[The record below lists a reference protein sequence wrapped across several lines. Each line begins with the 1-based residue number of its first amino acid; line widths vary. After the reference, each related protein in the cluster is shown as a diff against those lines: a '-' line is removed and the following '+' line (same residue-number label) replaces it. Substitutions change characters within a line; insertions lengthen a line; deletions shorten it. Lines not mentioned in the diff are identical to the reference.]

1 MKWFE
6 RKNTENSDKKKN
18 KLNIK
23 YLKNGS
29 YSMMLT
35 AIFLVMVVVIN
46 LIISEIPSKYTQI
59 DVSKEQLYSMSE
71 ESKNFLQ
78 TLEKDVVIYH
88 VVQDSYEDE
97 IVENLLKKYEEESKH
112 IQVEKKDPVI
122 NPKFVSQYT
131 TENLS
136 SNSLIVVCGERVKVV
151 SYDGMYETSLDYT
164 TYSYNTTGFDGE
176 GQITSA
182 ISYVTAENLPKLYI
196 VEGHGEIELDETIR
210 ADIEKANIQMETI
223 NLLTE
228 GSIPEDAKCI
238 MMLSP
243 VSDISEEEKE
253 ILLAYLEEGGTAFIC
268 SDYTENEMKNF
279 DSLLENYGVKRA
291 EGLVFEGDSQY
302 YAMQMPYYLI
312 PDVNS
317 TEFTSQVVSEGYYVL
332 APYAQGIQKLDD
344 VRDTLQIE
352 SLLTT
357 SDKAYSK
364 VNTASGTMEQE
375 EGDIQGPFDIGVS
388 ITETVNDQ
396 TTQIVYFSTVNL
408 LESQVNMMVSGG
420 NEKLIMGVMNQ
431 ICSSEETVSVS
442 VPSKSLEVS
451 YLTLTAYDSA
461 YWKIIVTI
469 LIPGV
474 FLVLGFLV
482 WFKRRKA

>member
-6 RKNTENSDKKKN
+6 RKNTENSDKQKN
-18 KLNIK
+18 KWNIK

-29 YSMMLT
+29 YSMMIT
-35 AIFLVMVVVIN
+35 VIFLVMVVVMN
-46 LIISEIPSKYTQI
+46 LIIGEIPSKYTQI

-71 ESKNFLQ
+71 ESKSFLQ
-78 TLEKDVVIYH
+78 TLDKEVVIYH

-97 IVENLLKKYEEESKH
+97 IVENLLKKYEEESKY
-112 IQVEKKDPVI
+112 IQVEKKDPVV

-151 SYDGMYETSLDYT
+151 SYDGMYETSIDYT

-223 NLLTE
+223 NLLAE
-228 GSIPEDAKCI
+228 GSVPEDAECI
-238 MMLSP
+238 MILSP
-243 VSDISEEEKE
+243 LSDISEEEKE

-291 EGLVFEGDSQY
+291 EGLVFEGDAQY

-312 PDVNS
+312 PDINS
-317 TEFTSQVVSEGYYVL
+317 TEFTNQVVSEGYYVL

-344 VRDTLQIE
+344 IRDTLQIE

-364 VNTASGTMEQE
+364 VNTANGTMEQE

-388 ITETVNDQ
+388 ITETINDR

-408 LESQVNMMVSGG
+408 LESQVNRMVSGG

-431 ICSSEETVSVS
+431 FCSSEETLSVS

-451 YLTLTAYDSA
+451 YLTLTTYDSA

-469 LIPGV
+469 LIPGA
-474 FLVLGFLV
+474 FLVLGFGV